1 MNKRLKFLLV
11 TVILFLLPAL
21 GAFANSHE
29 ETFAEPPVPV
39 KSTSEN
45 TLSVSGISS
54 YEIETSKEFI
64 EPLPIMPRNLA
75 TSSDAFIPS
84 DIKEEIENRSIIGVD
99 NRTRVTN
106 TTAHPNAA
114 IGQTVTT
121 WPNGTRSNG
130 TAWMYGNKVAVT
142 AGHVIYNRNR
152 GGWARQVAFYPGKN
166 GSSNPLGVYYA
177 SQLYTDTKY
186 VASHAYTHDWGML
199 RFTTNVGA
207 LTGYF
212 GAEWTSASQNGISVA
227 VRGYPGEKSG
237 QLWTASGPIIGHQGH
252 AKTHYTI
259 DTTGGQSGSPVYRPS
274 TNRAVAIHTH
284 GVTTSGNYN
293 RGQRIDSS
301 LFNII
306 TNARSW

>member
-1 MNKRLKFLLV
+1 MVLHGCMEIRLRLLLV
-11 TVILFLLPAL
+11 TSFI
-21 GAFANSHE
+21 
-29 ETFAEPPVPV
+29 T
-39 KSTSEN
+39 
-45 TLSVSGISS
+45 
-54 YEIETSKEFI
+54 EI
-64 EPLPIMPRNLA
+64 
-75 TSSDAFIPS
+75 
-84 DIKEEIENRSIIGVD
+84 G
-99 NRTRVTN
+99 
-106 TTAHPNAA
+106 
-114 IGQTVTT
+114 
-121 WPNGTRSNG
+121 
-130 TAWMYGNKVAVT
+130 
-142 AGHVIYNRNR
+142 

-177 SQLYTDTKY
+177 SQLYTDIKY

-207 LTGYF
+207 RTGYF

-259 DTTGGQSGSPVYRPS
+259 DITGGQSGSPVYRPS

-284 GVTTSGNYN
+284 GVTPSGNYN